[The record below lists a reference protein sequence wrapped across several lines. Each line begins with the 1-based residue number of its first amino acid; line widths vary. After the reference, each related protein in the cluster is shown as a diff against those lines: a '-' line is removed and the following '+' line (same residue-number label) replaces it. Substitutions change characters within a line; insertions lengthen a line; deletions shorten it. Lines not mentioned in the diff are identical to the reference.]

1 MPAGNDS
8 RFADLF
14 NRSKIFLTHEREAQL
29 KKESREQLIVPL
41 KILALLIAVSGL
53 FAMIFEVR
61 HFSDLSY
68 QVYLIRLS
76 ATLAAFI
83 ILGLLGTKMGRNNPI
98 ILVHSLL
105 LVIIL
110 SSGYMILLIPS
121 TLIVNVQ
128 IVALMIFTSALFLSW
143 DVKNQIIVAI
153 YYNLVFAT
161 AILLNDSKIYFLPNM
176 FESVLFVLFL
186 SIVSVVGSAVNFR
199 LRQELAD
206 RSYRTSLSEKKYR
219 SIFDDSLEGMFQ
231 SSYEGKFITVNKSLA
246 EMLGYESKEE
256 LMQLNLM
263 SDLYKDHKERL
274 KLIEI
279 LKEKGEVENYTVTL
293 LKKDGSEL
301 IARLNDRIVEDDLTG
316 EINFEGS
323 IQDITKE
330 VEEES
335 RRKLT
340 EAKLVEEKRRADNLA
355 VEAQKLNIIKSQ
367 FLANMSHEIR
377 TPMNGI
383 IGYLTLI
390 EKDVYDSKEEM
401 KQFALGAKQSA
412 ESLLEIIND
421 ILDLS
426 KIESG
431 KVKLEEKEIDLNK
444 IIDDSASILL
454 ARAEEKGLSIKKII
468 ARGTPLNLIGDSTR
482 LRQVFVNLISNAI
495 KFTSRGAIE
504 ISIYLKEREDDKAV
518 IFAAVKDSGVGIS
531 KDKIGDLF
539 KPFSQVDDS
548 PTRNFGG
555 TGLGLVICK
564 EFVNMMDGEIGVESK
579 PGSGS
584 TFYFTIKLKT
594 QKEQQPY
601 RESELSKIY
610 EFQGSRPVKTVNL
623 KAFSAVRNKYR
634 ILLAEDNVVN
644 QKIAMKILTDYGFKA
659 HAVSNG
665 FEAIG
670 EAVKGIY
677 DTILMDVQMPGMD
690 GFSATLQIRRLEG
703 NAAKVPI
710 IALTAHAMQ
719 GDKERC
725 FASGMN
731 EYVTKPIS
739 GDELIMKIDQLLKI
753 DDSFREEESETGG
766 ISGDDQE
773 LFDFNHLDKMSM
785 GNKEFQSELLLTFFE
800 DVLIRYK
807 RLEEWIQGKNFDKVI
822 HEAHT
827 IKGASSSIG
836 AVKIAEE
843 ALAIELSGKHNDIAN
858 ALERLQN
865 LEKLILET
873 RQIVDVYLLNPS

>member
-1 MPAGNDS
+1 MPAANDS

-14 NRSKIFLTHEREAQL
+14 NRSKIILSHERETRL
-29 KKESREQLIVPL
+29 KKESKEQLIVPL
-41 KILALLIAVSGL
+41 KILSFLIAVSGL
-53 FAMIFEVR
+53 FAMIFEVK
-61 HFSDLSY
+61 HFSNLSY
-68 QVYLIRLS
+68 EVYFTRLT
-76 ATLAAFI
+76 ATLVAFSV
-83 ILGLLGTKMGRNNPI
+83 LGLLSTKKGQDNPI
-98 ILVHSLL
+98 VLVHILL
-105 LVIIL
+105 LAIIL
-110 SSGYMILLIPS
+110 SSGYMIYLIPS

-186 SIVSVVGSAVNFR
+186 SVVSVVGSSVNFR
-199 LRQELAD
+199 LRQQLAD

-219 SIFDDSLEGMFQ
+219 SIFDDSPEGMFQ
-231 SSYEGKFITVNKSLA
+231 SSFDGRFITVNKSLA
-246 EMLGYESKEE
+246 KMLGYESKDE

-279 LKEKGEVENYTVTL
+279 LKEKGVVENYTVTL
-293 LKKDGSEL
+293 LKKDGTEL
-301 IARLNDRIVEDDLTG
+301 IARLNDRIAEDDISG
-316 EINFEGS
+316 EIHFEGS

-330 VEEES
+330 VEAEN
-335 RRKLT
+335 RRRQA
-340 EAKLVEEKRRADNLA
+340 EAKLLEEKNRADKLA
-355 VEAQKLNIIKSQ
+355 NEAQKLNIIKSQ

-444 IIDDSASILL
+444 IIDDSVSILL

-468 ARGTPLNLIGDSTR
+468 EKGTPLNLIGDSTR

-495 KFTSRGAIE
+495 KFTSRGVIE
-504 ISIYLKEREDDKAV
+504 ISVYLKERENDKAV
-518 IFAAVKDSGVGIS
+518 IFVAVKDSGVGIS
-531 KDKIGDLF
+531 QDKISDLF

-564 EFVNMMDGEIGVESK
+564 EFVNMMDGDIGVESK

-584 TFYFTIKLKT
+584 TFYFTFKLKT
-594 QKEQQPY
+594 QKEQHLY
-601 RESELSKIY
+601 KENELSKIY
-610 EFQGSRPVKTVNL
+610 EFQGNKPVKAVNL
-623 KAFSAVRNKYR
+623 KIFNNIRNKFR

-670 EAVKGIY
+670 EAVKGSY
-677 DTILMDVQMPGMD
+677 DAILMDVQMPGMD

-703 NAAKVPI
+703 NPGKVPI

-739 GDELIMKIDQLLKI
+739 GDELILKIDKLLKI
-753 DDSFREEESETGG
+753 DDSLPEIQSETE
-766 ISGDDQE
+766 DLPDNNQDV
-773 LFDFNHLDKMSM
+773 FDFNHLDKMSM
-785 GNKEFQSELLLTFFE
+785 GNKEFQSELLVTFFE
-800 DVLIRYK
+800 DIIIRYK
-807 RLEEWIQGKNFDKVI
+807 RLEEWIKSKNLDKI
-822 HEAHT
+822 INEAHT

-843 ALAIELSGKHNDIAN
+843 ALAIELSGKHNDIEN
-858 ALERLQN
+858 ILQRLQN
-865 LEKLILET
+865 LEMLISDT
-873 RQIVDVYLLNPS
+873 KQIVDEYLLNPS

>member
-1 MPAGNDS
+1 MPAANNS

-14 NRSKIFLTHEREAQL
+14 NRSNIVLSHEREAQL
-29 KKESREQLIVPL
+29 KRESKEQLIVPL
-41 KILALLIAVSGL
+41 KILAFLIAVSGL

-68 QVYLIRLS
+68 EVYFIRLT
-76 ATLAAFI
+76 ATLIAFSV
-83 ILGLLGTKMGRNNPI
+83 LGLLGTKKGREHPI
-98 ILVHSLL
+98 ILVHILL

-110 SSGYMILLIPS
+110 SSGYMIYLIPN

-153 YYNLVFAT
+153 YYNLVFAS

-186 SIVSVVGSAVNFR
+186 SIVSVIGSAVNFR
-199 LRQELAD
+199 LRKQLAD

-231 SSYEGKFITVNKSLA
+231 SSYDGKFITVNRSLA

-279 LKEKGEVENYTVTL
+279 LKERGEVEDYTVTL

-301 IARLNDRIVEDDLTG
+301 IARLNDRIVEDDFSG
-316 EINFEGS
+316 EIHFEGS
-323 IQDITKE
+323 IRDITKE
-330 VEEES
+330 VEEEN
-335 RRKLT
+335 RRKET
-340 EAKLVEEKRRADNLA
+340 EVKLVEEKKRADKLA
-355 VEAQKLNIIKSQ
+355 EEARKLNIIKSQ

-431 KVKLEEKEIDLNK
+431 KVKLEEKEIDLNR

-468 ARGTPLNLIGDSTR
+468 ARGTPLNLIGDGTR
-482 LRQVFVNLISNAI
+482 LRQIFVNLISNAI

-504 ISIYLKEREDDKAV
+504 ISVYLKERENNKAV

-531 KDKIGDLF
+531 QEKIGDLF

-564 EFVNMMDGEIGVESK
+564 EYVNMMDGEIGVESK

-584 TFYFTIKLKT
+584 TFYFTLKLKT
-594 QKEQQPY
+594 QKEQRVY
-601 RESELSKIY
+601 NESELAKIY
-610 EFQGSRPVKTVNL
+610 EFQGSRPVKAVNL
-623 KAFSAVRNKYR
+623 KAFKNVRNKYR
-634 ILLAEDNVVN
+634 ILLAEDNIVN
-644 QKIAMKILTDYGFKA
+644 QKIAMKILSDYGYKS

-703 NAAKVPI
+703 NAGKVPI

-739 GDELIMKIDQLLKI
+739 GDELILKIDRLLKI
-753 DDSFREEESETGG
+753 ENSLQEEESGTGDLPEDNQG
-766 ISGDDQE
+766 

-800 DVLIRYK
+800 DIILRYR
-807 RLEEWIQGKNFDKVI
+807 RLEEWIQSNNIDRVI
-822 HEAHT
+822 NEAHT

-843 ALAIELSGKHNDIAN
+843 ALAIELSGKHNDIEN
-858 ALERLQN
+858 ILLRLQN
-865 LEKLILET
+865 MEKLISET
-873 RQIVDVYLLNPS
+873 RQVVDDYLLNPS

>member
-1 MPAGNDS
+1 MPISNDS

-14 NRSKIFLTHEREAQL
+14 NRSKIVLSHDREERL
-29 KKESREQLIVPL
+29 KQESKEQLIVPL
-41 KILALLIAVSGL
+41 KILAFLIAISGL

-68 QVYLIRLS
+68 EVYFTRLS
-76 ATLAAFI
+76 ATLIAFV
-83 ILGLLGTKMGRNNPI
+83 ILSVLSTKWGKNNPI
-98 ILVHSLL
+98 LLVHILL

-110 SSGYMILLIPS
+110 SSGYMIYLMPS
-121 TLIVNVQ
+121 TLVVNSQ

-161 AILLNDSKIYFLPNM
+161 AILMNNSKIYFLPNM

-199 LRQELAD
+199 LRMELAD

-219 SIFDDSLEGMFQ
+219 SIFDNSLEGMFQ
-231 SSYEGKFITVNKSLA
+231 SSYDGKFITVNKSFA
-246 EMLGYESKEE
+246 RMLGYESPEE
-256 LMQLNLM
+256 LMQLSLL
-263 SDLYKDHKERL
+263 SDIYKDAKERL

-279 LKEKGEVENYTVTL
+279 LKERGEVKDYTVTL
-293 LKKDGSEL
+293 LKKDSTEI
-301 IARLNDRIVEDDLTG
+301 IARLNDRIVESDITG
-316 EINFEGS
+316 DIQFEGS

-330 VEEES
+330 FEEEKK
-335 RRKLT
+335 RKKAELN
-340 EAKLVEEKRRADNLA
+340 LRDEKKRADKLA
-355 VEAQKLNIIKSQ
+355 DEAQKLNIIKSQ

-444 IIDDSASILL
+444 IIDESAAILL

-468 ARGTPLNLIGDSTR
+468 SRGTPLNLIGDNTR
-482 LRQVFVNLISNAI
+482 LRQIFVNLISNSI

-504 ISIYLKEREDDKAV
+504 VSVYLKEREQDKV
-518 IFAAVKDSGVGIS
+518 VLNIAVKDSGVGIPEE
-531 KDKIGDLF
+531 KISDLF
-539 KPFSQVDDS
+539 KPFSQVETS

-564 EFVNMMDGEIGVESK
+564 EFVNMMGGEIGVESK
-579 PGSGS
+579 KGEGS
-584 TFYFTIKLKT
+584 TFYFSIRLKT
-594 QKEQQPY
+594 QKEQKLY
-601 RESELSKIY
+601 RENELEKIY
-610 EFQGSRPVKTVNL
+610 EFQGSRNVKPVNL
-623 KAFSAVRNKYR
+623 RALTHIRKKYR

-644 QKIAMKILTDYGFKA
+644 QKIAMKILNDYGFNA

-665 FEAIG
+665 FEAIA
-670 EAVKGIY
+670 ESQKGIY
-677 DTILMDVQMPGMD
+677 DIILMDVQMPGMD
-690 GFSATLQIRRLEG
+690 GFSATLQIRKLDG
-703 NAAKVPI
+703 NAGKVPI

-739 GDELIMKIDQLLKI
+739 GDELILKIDRLLKI
-753 DDSFREEESETGG
+753 EDPMQDETSSSE
-766 ISGDDQE
+766 DKQENKQE

-785 GNKEFQSELLLTFFE
+785 GNKEFQEDLVMTFFE
-800 DVLIRYK
+800 DVVIRYR
-807 RLEEWIQGKNFDKVI
+807 RLEEWVQNKSLDKIVN
-822 HEAHT
+822 EAHT
-827 IKGASSSIG
+827 IKGASSSVG

-843 ALAIELSGKHNDIAN
+843 ALAIELSGKHND
-858 ALERLQN
+858 LENVMQRLHN
-865 LEKLILET
+865 MEKLISDT
-873 RQIVDVYLLNPS
+873 KQIVEIYLLNPS

>member
-1 MPAGNDS
+1 
-8 RFADLF
+8 
-14 NRSKIFLTHEREAQL
+14 
-29 KKESREQLIVPL
+29 
-41 KILALLIAVSGL
+41 
-53 FAMIFEVR
+53 MI
-61 HFSDLSY
+61 
-68 QVYLIRLS
+68 YLIPN
-76 ATLAAFI
+76 TL
-83 ILGLLGTKMGRNNPI
+83 
-98 ILVHSLL
+98 V
-105 LVIIL
+105 
-110 SSGYMILLIPS
+110 
-121 TLIVNVQ
+121 VNVQ

-199 LRQELAD
+199 LRQQLAD

-231 SSYEGKFITVNKSLA
+231 SSYDGKFITVNKSLA
-246 EMLGYESKEE
+246 KMLGYESKEE

-263 SDLYKDHKERL
+263 SDLYKDHHERL

-279 LKEKGEVENYTVTL
+279 LKDKGEVENYTVTL
-293 LKKDGSEL
+293 LKKNGTDL

-316 EINFEGS
+316 EVHFEGS

-330 VEEES
+330 VEEEI
-335 RRKLT
+335 RRKQT
-340 EAKLVEEKRRADNLA
+340 EVKLVEEKKRADKLA
-355 VEAQKLNIIKSQ
+355 DEARKLNIIKSQ

-468 ARGTPLNLIGDSTR
+468 ARGTPLSLIGDSTR
-482 LRQVFVNLISNAI
+482 LRQIFVNLISNAI

-504 ISIYLKEREDDKAV
+504 ISVYLKERENDKAV
-518 IFAAVKDSGVGIS
+518 IYAAVKDSGVGIS
-531 KDKIGDLF
+531 QEKIGDLF

-584 TFYFTIKLKT
+584 TFYFTLKLRT
-594 QKEQQPY
+594 QKEQQVY
-601 RESELSKIY
+601 GESELSKIY
-610 EFQGSRPVKTVNL
+610 EFQGGRPVKAVNL
-623 KAFSAVRNKYR
+623 KAFNNVRNKYR
-634 ILLAEDNVVN
+634 ILLAEDNIVN
-644 QKIAMKILTDYGFKA
+644 QKIAMKILTDYGYKA

-703 NAAKVPI
+703 NAGKVPI

-739 GDELIMKIDQLLKI
+739 GDELILKIDRLLKI
-753 DDSFREEESETGG
+753 EDSLQEEESGTGDLPDG
-766 ISGDDQE
+766 NQE
-773 LFDFNHLDKMSM
+773 LFDFNHLDQMSM

-800 DVLIRYK
+800 DIILRYR
-807 RLEEWIQGKNFDKVI
+807 RLEESIQSKNLEKVI
-822 HEAHT
+822 NEAHT

-836 AVKIAEE
+836 AVKISEE
-843 ALAIELSGKHNDIAN
+843 ALAIELSGKHNDIEN
-858 ALERLQN
+858 ILQRLHN
-865 LEKLILET
+865 LEKLISET
-873 RQIVDVYLLNPS
+873 RQVVDNYLLNPS

>member
-1 MPAGNDS
+1 MPSGSDS

-14 NRSKIFLTHEREAQL
+14 NRSKIFLTHERETQL
-29 KKESREQLIVPL
+29 KQESKEQLIVPL
-41 KILALLIAVSGL
+41 KILALLIAVSEL

-68 QVYLIRLS
+68 EVYFIRLT
-76 ATLAAFI
+76 ATLASLI
-83 ILGLLGTKMGRNNPI
+83 ILGLLGTKKGRENPI

-128 IVALMIFTSALFLSW
+128 IVALIIFTSALFLSW
-143 DVKNQIIVAI
+143 DVKNQIIVSI

-186 SIVSVVGSAVNFR
+186 SVISVVGSAVNFR
-199 LRQELAD
+199 LRQQLAD

-219 SIFDDSLEGMFQ
+219 SIFDNALEGMFQ
-231 SSYEGKFITVNKSLA
+231 SSYEGRFITINKSLA
-246 EMLGYESKEE
+246 RMLGYENKEE
-256 LMQLNLM
+256 LTQLNLM

-293 LKKDGSEL
+293 LRKDGTEL

-316 EINFEGS
+316 EIKFEGS

-335 RRKLT
+335 RRKHT
-340 EAKLVEEKRRADNLA
+340 EAKLVEEKKRADTLA

-468 ARGTPLNLIGDSTR
+468 ARGTPLNLIGDGTR
-482 LRQVFVNLISNAI
+482 LRQIFVNLISNAI

-504 ISIYLKEREDDKAV
+504 VSIYLKEREDDKAV

-531 KDKIGDLF
+531 REKIGDLF

-584 TFYFTIKLKT
+584 TFYFTMKLKT
-594 QKEQQPY
+594 QKEQQLY
-601 RESELSKIY
+601 RENELSKIY
-610 EFQGSRPVKTVNL
+610 EFQGSRPVKTINL
-623 KAFSAVRNKYR
+623 RAFSAVRNKYR
-634 ILLAEDNVVN
+634 ILLAEDNIVN

-739 GDELIMKIDQLLKI
+739 GDELILKIDRLLKI
-753 DDSFREEESETGG
+753 DDSFREEESEIEGLPE
-766 ISGDDQE
+766 GDQD

-785 GNKEFQSELLLTFFE
+785 GNKEFQSELLLTFF
-800 DVLIRYK
+800 DDMTIRYK
-807 RLEEWIQGKNFDKVI
+807 RLEEWIQSKNFDKVI
-822 HEAHT
+822 NEAHT

-836 AVKIAEE
+836 AVRIADE
-843 ALAIELSGKHNDIAN
+843 ALAIELSGKHNDIEN
-858 ALERLQN
+858 VLLRLQN
-865 LEKLILET
+865 LEKLISDT
-873 RQIVDVYLLNPS
+873 RQIVDGYLLNPS

>member
-1 MPAGNDS
+1 MPAANDS

-14 NRSKIFLTHEREAQL
+14 NRSKIILSHEREAQL
-29 KKESREQLIVPL
+29 KKESKEQLIVPL
-41 KILALLIAVSGL
+41 KILSFLIAVSGL
-53 FAMIFEVR
+53 FAMIFEVK
-61 HFSDLSY
+61 HFSNLSY
-68 QVYLIRLS
+68 EVYFTRLT
-76 ATLAAFI
+76 ATLVAFSV
-83 ILGLLGTKMGRNNPI
+83 LGFLNTKKGQDNPI
-98 ILVHSLL
+98 LLVHILL

-110 SSGYMILLIPS
+110 SSGYMIYLIPS

-186 SIVSVVGSAVNFR
+186 SVVSVVGSSVNFR
-199 LRQELAD
+199 LRQQLAD

-231 SSYEGKFITVNKSLA
+231 SSFDGRFITVNKSLA
-246 EMLGYESKEE
+246 KMLGYESKDE

-279 LKEKGEVENYTVTL
+279 LKEKGVVENYTVTL
-293 LKKDGSEL
+293 LKKDGTEL
-301 IARLNDRIVEDDLTG
+301 IARLNDRIVEDDLSG
-316 EINFEGS
+316 EIHFEGS

-330 VEEES
+330 VEAENS
-335 RRKLT
+335 RRQA
-340 EAKLVEEKRRADNLA
+340 EVQLVEEKNRADKLA
-355 VEAQKLNIIKSQ
+355 NEAQKLNIIKSQ

-444 IIDDSASILL
+444 IIDDSVSILL
-454 ARAEEKGLSIKKII
+454 ARAGEKGLSIKKII
-468 ARGTPLNLIGDSTR
+468 AKGTPLNLIGDSTR

-504 ISIYLKEREDDKAV
+504 ISVYLKERENDKAV
-518 IFAAVKDSGVGIS
+518 IFVAVKDSGVGIS
-531 KDKIGDLF
+531 QDKISELF

-564 EFVNMMDGEIGVESK
+564 EFVNMMDGDIGVESK

-584 TFYFTIKLKT
+584 TFYFTFKLKT
-594 QKEQQPY
+594 QKEQHLY
-601 RESELSKIY
+601 KENELSKIY
-610 EFQGSRPVKTVNL
+610 EFQGNKPFKAVNL
-623 KAFSAVRNKYR
+623 KIFNNIRNKFR

-677 DTILMDVQMPGMD
+677 DAILMDVQMPGMD

-703 NAAKVPI
+703 NPGKVPI

-739 GDELIMKIDQLLKI
+739 GDELILKIDKLLKI
-753 DDSFREEESETGG
+753 DDSLPEDQSETE
-766 ISGDDQE
+766 DLPDNNQDV
-773 LFDFNHLDKMSM
+773 FDFNHLDKMSM
-785 GNKEFQSELLLTFFE
+785 GNKEFQSELLVTFFE
-800 DVLIRYK
+800 DIVIRYK
-807 RLEEWIQGKNFDKVI
+807 RLEESIKSKNLDKI
-822 HEAHT
+822 INEAHT

-843 ALAIELSGKHNDIAN
+843 ALAIELSGKHNDIEN
-858 ALERLQN
+858 ILQRLQN
-865 LEKLILET
+865 LEMLISDT
-873 RQIVDVYLLNPS
+873 KQIVDEYLLNPS